1 MAIIDKI
8 KAKARADV
16 KRIVLPE
23 GEEPRTIRAAAKI
36 LEDGLANLT
45 MLGNPE
51 KIKAWLM
58 KPASASALP
67 TSSIPPLPKR
77 PPNTPPR
84 CTKSARPRA

>member
-36 LEDGLANLT
+36 LEDGLAKLT

-51 KIKAWLM
+51 KIKAM
-58 KPASASALP
+58 AHEAGVCVCEA
-67 TSSIPPLPKR
+67 
-77 PPNTPPR
+77 
-84 CTKSARPRA
+84 

>member
-36 LEDGLANLT
+36 LEDGA
-45 MLGNPE
+45 
-51 KIKAWLM
+51 
-58 KPASASALP
+58 
-67 TSSIPPLPKR
+67 R
-77 PPNTPPR
+77 DR
-84 CTKSARPRA
+84 KSAGGARCSQKAGLPDHRVCAGRRALLRGDAQVR